1 MMDCREINN
10 LLLKVNRIC
19 FGDRFKK
26 AFIEKFKYLPGGLT
40 YHCYFDDDLN
50 LVWFLTLKK
59 YGYEHS
65 FNDGVTDDTDAS
77 DFDIGNGEITDE
89 MREWVKNYFI
99 HYETEFYNKYMS

>member
-1 MMDCREINN
+1 MMDSKEINTI
-10 LLLKVNRIC
+10 LLKVNRIC
-19 FGDRFKK
+19 FGDRFKN
-26 AFIEKFKYLPGGLT
+26 AFVEKFKYLPSGLT
-40 YHCYFDDDLN
+40 YHCYFDDEFN
-50 LVWFLTLKK
+50 LVWFLTIKK

-65 FNDGVTDDTDAS
+65 FNDGVSDYTDAS